1 MKNRFTITSIDDI
14 EAFCNNL
21 KRMLKSSKKGLNI
34 SVGNIIRT
42 TKQNNALHSTLTE
55 YAQQLND
62 AGIPY
67 RIKIGN
73 KEIEGI
79 WTLANLKDLFKII
92 AKHLYTTTS
101 TTQLSTA
108 EMSECYQ
115 VFAERIS
122 FNTGVH
128 VIWHCNEPP
137 DL

>member
-1 MKNRFTITSIDDI
+1 
-14 EAFCNNL
+14 
-21 KRMLKSSKKGLNI
+21 MLASSKKGLNI
-34 SVGNIIRT
+34 SVKNIART
-42 TKQNNALHSTLTE
+42 TRQNNALHSTLTE

-73 KEIEGI
+73 KEIDGI

-92 AKHLYTTTS
+92 AKHLYKTTS
-101 TTQLSTA
+101 TTQMSTA
-108 EMSECYQ
+108 QMAECYQ

-128 VIWHCNEPP
+128 VSWHCNEPP